1 MKRDGWIAH
10 VQESLSNFL
19 DVKVKDNWNTL
30 LSISLNS
37 EELEVQTQWHI
48 EMIRYAK
55 LPAMN
60 DLEKFKVI
68 HEALIEI
75 CTLWALSSLQM
86 KFMAEV

>member
-1 MKRDGWIAH
+1 MSRSMTTKIH
-10 VQESLSNFL
+10 FCLYL
-19 DVKVKDNWNTL
+19 
-30 LSISLNS
+30 LNS
-37 EELEVQTQWHI
+37 EELEVQIQWHI